1 MRGDLL
7 FFYTFLSGLLT
18 LKASLDVFVDL
29 SIFALVLV
37 ELRSVLRLLF
47 SVS

>member
-7 FFYTFLSGLLT
+7 FFYTFLSGLLM